1 MKTVILAGGQGTRIP
16 EYTKKIPKPMIKVAG
31 APLLTHIMKFYQSY
45 GFNEFIIAVGY
56 KGHIIKNY
64 YKNSKEFK
72 NLKVVDTGNHTMTG
86 GRILR
91 LKKLFSINEN
101 FFLTYGDG
109 LSNVNLKKLLNFHIK
124 SKKIVTLTAVHPP
137 VRFGEL
143 KIRKNNVLKFEEKP
157 ESISTWING
166 GFFVLNY
173 KIFKSIRNDQTNF
186 EKSSLELLSKKKNLA
201 AFKHNGFW
209 KCMDNLG
216 DKNFL
221 EKLFKQK
228 KFKWN
233 K

>member
-31 APLLTHIMKFYQSY
+31 APLLTHIMKLYQSY

-64 YKNSKEFK
+64 YKDYKEFK

-124 SKKIVTLTAVHPP
+124 SKKIATLTAVHPP

>member
-124 SKKIVTLTAVHPP
+124 SKKIATLTAVHPP

>member
-16 EYTKKIPKPMIKVAG
+16 EYTKKIPKPMIKVGG

-109 LSNVNLKKLLNFHIK
+109 LSNVNLKKLLNFHVK
-124 SKKIVTLTAVHPP
+124 SKKIATLTAVHPP

-173 KIFKSIRNDQTNF
+173 KIFKSIRNDQTIF
-186 EKSSLELLSKKKNLA
+186 EKSSLELLTKKKNLA

-228 KFKWN
+228 KFK
-233 K
+233 

>member
-16 EYTKKIPKPMIKVAG
+16 EYTKKIPKPMIKVGG

-109 LSNVNLKKLLNFHIK
+109 LSNVNLKKLLNFHVK
-124 SKKIVTLTAVHPP
+124 SKKIATLTAVHPP

-173 KIFKSIRNDQTNF
+173 KIFKSIRNDQTIF
-186 EKSSLELLSKKKNLA
+186 EKSSLELLTKKKNLA

>member
-124 SKKIVTLTAVHPP
+124 SKKIATLTAVHPP

-173 KIFKSIRNDQTNF
+173 KIFKSIRNDQTIF
-186 EKSSLELLSKKKNLA
+186 EKSSLELLTKKKNLA

>member
-124 SKKIVTLTAVHPP
+124 SKKIATLTAVHPP

-173 KIFKSIRNDQTNF
+173 KIFKSIKNDQTNF
-186 EKSSLELLSKKKNLA
+186 EKSSLELLSKKKKSCS
-201 AFKHNGFW
+201 F
-209 KCMDNLG
+209 
-216 DKNFL
+216 
-221 EKLFKQK
+221 
-228 KFKWN
+228 
-233 K
+233 

>member
-16 EYTKKIPKPMIKVAG
+16 EYTKKIPKPMIKVGG

-109 LSNVNLKKLLNFHIK
+109 LSNVNLKKLLNFHVK
-124 SKKIVTLTAVHPP
+124 SKKIATLTAVHPP

-173 KIFKSIRNDQTNF
+173 KIFKSIRNDQTIF
-186 EKSSLELLSKKKNLA
+186 EKSSLELLTKKKNLA
-201 AFKHNGFW
+201 AFKYNGFW

>member
-31 APLLTHIMKFYQSY
+31 APLLTHIMKFYQSH

-109 LSNVNLKKLLNFHIK
+109 LSNVNLRKLLNFHIK
-124 SKKIVTLTAVHPP
+124 SKKIATLTAVHPP

-173 KIFKSIRNDQTNF
+173 KIFESIRNDQTNF

>member
-124 SKKIVTLTAVHPP
+124 SKKIATLTAVHPP

-228 KFKWN
+228 KFKWI

>member
-16 EYTKKIPKPMIKVAG
+16 EYTKKIPKPMIKVGG

-109 LSNVNLKKLLNFHIK
+109 LSNVNLKKLLNFHVK
-124 SKKIVTLTAVHPP
+124 SKKIATLTAVHPP

-173 KIFKSIRNDQTNF
+173 KIFKSIRNDQTIF
-186 EKSSLELLSKKKNLA
+186 EKSSLELLTKKSCS
-201 AFKHNGFW
+201 F
-209 KCMDNLG
+209 
-216 DKNFL
+216 
-221 EKLFKQK
+221 
-228 KFKWN
+228 
-233 K
+233 

>member
-16 EYTKKIPKPMIKVAG
+16 EYTKKIPKPMIKVGG

-124 SKKIVTLTAVHPP
+124 SKKIATLTAVHPP

-173 KIFKSIRNDQTNF
+173 KIFKSIRNDQTIF
-186 EKSSLELLSKKKNLA
+186 EKSSLELLTKKKNLA

>member
-1 MKTVILAGGQGTRIP
+1 MQAVILAGGKGTRFGNI
-16 EYTKKIPKPMIKVAG
+16 TKKIPKPMIKVAG

-124 SKKIVTLTAVHPP
+124 SKKIATLT
-137 VRFGEL
+137 L
-143 KIRKNNVLKFEEKP
+143 
-157 ESISTWING
+157 
-166 GFFVLNY
+166 
-173 KIFKSIRNDQTNF
+173 
-186 EKSSLELLSKKKNLA
+186 
-201 AFKHNGFW
+201 
-209 KCMDNLG
+209 
-216 DKNFL
+216 
-221 EKLFKQK
+221 
-228 KFKWN
+228 
-233 K
+233 

>member
-91 LKKLFSINEN
+91 LKKLFSINED

-124 SKKIVTLTAVHPP
+124 SKKIATLTAVHPP

-228 KFKWN
+228 KFKWIN
-233 K
+233 

>member
-16 EYTKKIPKPMIKVAG
+16 EYTKKIPKPMIKVGG

-109 LSNVNLKKLLNFHIK
+109 LSNVNLKKLLNFHVK
-124 SKKIVTLTAVHPP
+124 SKKIATLTAVHPP

-173 KIFKSIRNDQTNF
+173 KIFKSIRNDQTIF
-186 EKSSLELLSKKKNLA
+186 EKSSLELLTKKKNLA

-228 KFKWN
+228 TFKWN